1 MKEIPIANI
10 YYLLCYAWDQLKE
23 KELTAVQAT
32 DHSSLLDLFARVL
45 ISGMHRLLRRGL
57 DRNYL
62 LFEEE
67 GSRLRGKINFGLTV
81 RRNLLTYSRAH
92 YEYDE
97 LDHNVLHN
105 RIIKTVIRMLIQHR
119 RLDPELKKRLIL
131 LHRRIQGIEEVRL
144 SEPIFSRVRLNRN
157 NAYYGFLLNVCRMVY
172 THELTREGEG
182 EYRFR
187 DFSRDERAMAG
198 LFERFVC
205 NFYREEL
212 GKRDPEARIV
222 GSEWIEWAGE
232 ALDQTSDG
240 YLPKMKTDISIRWP
254 DRYLIIDTKFYK
266 QALGSYYDK
275 ETIISGHLYQLFAYL
290 KNLAKKR
297 PEYEHC
303 EGMLLYPTV
312 ETDLRLQYNLHG
324 HRITVATI
332 NLAQD
337 WRKIHESLLGL
348 IEAQA
353 SKFSQ
358 SQ

>member
-1 MKEIPIANI
+1 LKEIPIANI
-10 YYLLCYAWDQLKE
+10 YYLLCYAWNQLEE
-23 KELTAVQAT
+23 KELTAVQVT
-32 DHSSLLDLFARVL
+32 EHDSLLDLFARVL
-45 ISGMHRLLRRGL
+45 ISGMNRLLRRGL

-67 GSRLRGKINFGLTV
+67 GSRIRGKINFGLTV

-119 RLDPELKKRLIL
+119 WLDPELKNSLIL

-144 SEPIFSRVRLNRN
+144 SEPLFSRVRLNRN
-157 NAYYGFLLNVCRMVY
+157 NAYYGFLINVCRMVY
-172 THELTREGEG
+172 THELAREGEG

-187 DFSRDERAMAG
+187 DFLRDEKKMAG
-198 LFERFVC
+198 LFENFVR
-205 NFYREEL
+205 NFYQEEL

-222 GSEWIEWAGE
+222 GVEWIDWAGE
-232 ALDQTSDG
+232 ALDDLSRA
-240 YLPKMKTDISIRWP
+240 YLPKMKTDISIKWP

-266 QALGSYYDK
+266 QALGRYYDK

-312 ETDLRLQYNLHG
+312 ETDLHLQYTLHG
-324 HRITVATI
+324 HRITVSTI
-332 NLAQD
+332 DLAQD
-337 WRKIHESLLGL
+337 WREIHRQLLSLV
-348 IEAQA
+348 ETPVPV
-353 SKFSQ
+353 FS
-358 SQ
+358 

>member
-10 YYLLCYAWDQLKE
+10 YYLLCYAWNQLEE
-23 KELTAVQAT
+23 KELTAVQVT
-32 DHSSLLDLFARVL
+32 EHDSLLDLFARVL
-45 ISGMHRLLRRGL
+45 ISGMNRLLRRGL

-67 GSRLRGKINFGLTV
+67 GSRIRGKINFGLTV

-105 RIIKTVIRMLIQHR
+105 RIIKTVIRMLIQHP
-119 RLDPELKKRLIL
+119 RLDPELKNSLIL

-144 SEPIFSRVRLNRN
+144 SEPLFSRVRLNRN

-172 THELTREGEG
+172 THELAREGEG

-187 DFSRDERAMAG
+187 DFFRDERAMAT
-198 LFERFVC
+198 LFERFVG

-222 GSEWIEWAGE
+222 GSEWIEWEGE
-232 ALDQTSDG
+232 ALDETSDG

-254 DRYLIIDTKFYK
+254 SRYLIIDTKFYRE
-266 QALGSYYDK
+266 ALTRNQDYDK
-275 ETIISGHLYQLFAYL
+275 ERINSANLYQIFSYVR
-290 KNLAKKR
+290 NLAQR
-297 PEYEHC
+297 SPEYEHC
-303 EGMLLYPTV
+303 EGLLLYPTV
-312 ETDLRLQYNLHG
+312 ATDLRLQYTLHG
-324 HRITVATI
+324 HRISVCTVD
-332 NLAQD
+332 LAQD
-337 WRKIHESLLGL
+337 WREIHRQLLSLV
-348 IEAQA
+348 ETPVPV
-353 SKFSQ
+353 FS
-358 SQ
+358 